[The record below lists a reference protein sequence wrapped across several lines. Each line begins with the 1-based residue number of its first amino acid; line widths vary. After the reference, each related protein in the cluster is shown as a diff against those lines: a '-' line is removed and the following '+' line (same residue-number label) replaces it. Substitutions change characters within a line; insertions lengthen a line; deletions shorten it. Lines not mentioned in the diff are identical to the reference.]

1 MTGIYSAPAST
12 EMSRDKRF
20 LFIVRNPSIYT
31 RVIGQNLSNTDEI
44 GLGCLFFLQQSLYP
58 KTNPRLCHPLSENRG
73 HVCRQPGIEL
83 PDSDTTIYLSICP
96 LRKDATQDQAYC
108 GVSVR
113 FRPGHCSNFP
123 HPHSLSEDGNTAEPP
138 STRRQRSCHSQA
150 RQLST
155 WLELNWFSILS
166 LYMKKT
172 RLSYPPTEDGRLI
185 TLCPRR

>member
-44 GLGCLFFLQQSLYP
+44 GLGFVSVFLQQSLYP

-83 PDSDTTIYLSICP
+83 PDSDTTSIC
-96 LRKDATQDQAYC
+96 
-108 GVSVR
+108 
-113 FRPGHCSNFP
+113 
-123 HPHSLSEDGNTAEPP
+123 
-138 STRRQRSCHSQA
+138 
-150 RQLST
+150 LST
-155 WLELNWFSILS
+155 HLEKMRHKIKLIVECPCVSARAIVQIFRIPILYLKMEIRLNHHLPVDRD
-166 LYMKKT
+166 LVT
-172 RLSYPPTEDGRLI
+172 RKPDSYLPD
-185 TLCPRR
+185 